1 MLDDAATKAKGL
13 QRHRTTKA
21 DPMCCAEAYNGG
33 MARGW
38 ESKSVESQ
46 IESAETKVRPPAA
59 ERISAKEMELLRRK
73 ESLNLSRIRVLREL
87 EASQNPRYRV
97 LMEKALADLNS
108 ELTSLDRGAV
118 RVATA

>member
-1 MLDDAATKAKGL
+1 MG
-13 QRHRTTKA
+13 
-21 DPMCCAEAYNGG
+21 N

-46 IESAETKVRPPAA
+46 IESAEAQIRPTPD
-59 ERISAKEMELLRRK
+59 EHISAEDMELLRKK
-73 ESLNLSRIRVLREL
+73 ESLKLSRTRVLREL
-87 EASQNPRYRV
+87 EASQNPRYRN

-108 ELTSLDRGAV
+108 ELSRLDRGAA